1 MNPSQKEPPQPPMDF
16 RRVFFDPQGRIG
28 PRVFGQGYILLTGVM
43 LVVTVLSVV
52 VSPGVAI
59 LQYALVFPYICL
71 FGKRLHDA
79 GQSAW
84 LWLVF
89 LMGYFLINVV
99 ASAILVPVMAPETHA
114 IQLEVQKV
122 MEAGGF
128 NAGME
133 ELARRAPEIAQSSAL
148 VNVAVLL
155 IASAIVGFAAY
166 SLRSDPNTNRHG
178 PPTLRGDRPD
188 ARP

>member
-1 MNPSQKEPPQPPMDF
+1 MDF
-16 RRVFFDPQGRIG
+16 RHVFFDPKGRIG
-28 PRVFGQGYILLTGVM
+28 PRTFGQGYVLLTGAM
-43 LVVTVLSVV
+43 LVVTVLSLIA
-52 VSPGVAI
+52 SPGAGI

-79 GQSAW
+79 GLSAW

-89 LMGYFLINVV
+89 LLGYFLINVV
-99 ASAILVPVMAPETHA
+99 ASAILVPILAPETQA

-122 MEAGGF
+122 MEANGL

-148 VNVAVLL
+148 VNVIVLL
-155 IASAIVGFAAY
+155 IASAIVGFVAY
-166 SLRSDPNTNRHG
+166 RLRSDPQPNRHG
-178 PPTLRGDRPD
+178 PPTLRGNRPD